1 VLFLA
6 SIVLA
11 GGLGSLARYGISNA
25 FHGDMLPWAT
35 LAINVLGSFLLG
47 VLVVLPADWLSVQSR
62 DVLGVGLLGGF
73 TTFST
78 FSVQAF
84 LDFEAG
90 EPGRALV
97 YVAASIL
104 LGIAA
109 AVAGY
114 YGARVLLH

>member
-78 FSVQAF
+78 FSVQAI
-84 LDFEAG
+84 LEVDAG
-90 EPGRALV
+90 EPGRAGA
-97 YVAASIL
+97 YVVASV
-104 LGIAA
+104 LGGLAA
-109 AVAGY
+109 ATAGY
-114 YGARVLLH
+114 VLGRKLA